1 MTPAKEL
8 LGRAI
13 EEIKEN
19 YLDYQFIT
27 HRDVTW
33 VLQKTMR
40 ELIKK
45 EGYPLEVYHNYPLG
59 RERQSLKDYELVI
72 VAQGINYRHVLSK
85 EASVELV
92 VRLLFEPSR
101 QREDICEY
109 ALPYVLSPML
119 VDERKE
125 LQSLKENRL
134 TRETQLLLIDEGS
147 RHDSAFFEPGTI
159 RKWGDYGD
167 HGLDVSVIELD

>member
-45 EGYPLEVYHNYPLG
+45 EGYPLEVYHNYLLG

-72 VAQGINYRHVLSK
+72 VA
-85 EASVELV
+85 
-92 VRLLFEPSR
+92 
-101 QREDICEY
+101 
-109 ALPYVLSPML
+109 
-119 VDERKE
+119 
-125 LQSLKENRL
+125 
-134 TRETQLLLIDEGS
+134 
-147 RHDSAFFEPGTI
+147 
-159 RKWGDYGD
+159 
-167 HGLDVSVIELD
+167 